1 MLQLV
6 KHTLHP
12 DHSGLTQ
19 RFNSPPTTF
28 NFIKKMN
35 LTTDQ
40 RLALAQRITD
50 EFTLFVKEELAYQID
65 DMKDNDQLNHEYYIT
80 PSDQEDITKLVID
93 LIAVPVA

>member
-1 MLQLV
+1 
-6 KHTLHP
+6 
-12 DHSGLTQ
+12 
-19 RFNSPPTTF
+19 
-28 NFIKKMN
+28 MN

-50 EFTLFVKEELAYQID
+50 EFTLFVKEELAYQVE

-93 LIAVPVA
+93 MIAVPVV

>member
-1 MLQLV
+1 
-6 KHTLHP
+6 
-12 DHSGLTQ
+12 
-19 RFNSPPTTF
+19 
-28 NFIKKMN
+28 MN
-35 LTTDQ
+35 LTIDQ

-93 LIAVPVA
+93 LIAVPVV